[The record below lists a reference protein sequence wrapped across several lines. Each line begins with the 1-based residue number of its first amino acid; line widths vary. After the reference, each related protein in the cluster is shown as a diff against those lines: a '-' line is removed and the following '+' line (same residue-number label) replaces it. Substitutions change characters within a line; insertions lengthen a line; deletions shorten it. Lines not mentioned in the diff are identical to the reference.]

1 MFHSGCNQ
9 AAYSQYRMLLWFMLK
24 NALTAAAKIRS
35 NHGLYLT
42 TRTEKLNGPHLRIH
56 LAASIGSIF
65 RHFCHPRRVY
75 RAPGMEILTFAALR
89 HTSLTL
95 SRVRRWP
102 MDGLACVIATERKR
116 WRWPSNC
123 LLVVSEV
130 FVHSTSHNG
139 PVGGVS
145 WPFFSLQRWP
155 DSRQPQLE
163 SIWNGTQYGLFANRF
178 LWNNLPLTVRQQ
190 RTAQWTVFNSRMHT
204 IIDHER
210 SALIE
215 LQINIYAA

>member
-56 LAASIGSIF
+56 LAAPIGSIF

-89 HTSLTL
+89 HTSLTR

-145 WPFFSLQRWP
+145 WPFFFSSEVTW
-155 DSRQPQLE
+155 
-163 SIWNGTQYGLFANRF
+163 F
-178 LWNNLPLTVRQQ
+178 
-190 RTAQWTVFNSRMHT
+190 
-204 IIDHER
+204 
-210 SALIE
+210 
-215 LQINIYAA
+215 